1 MKRPVRFALTLTTTD
16 RELADALA
24 RRMNCSRTEAIS
36 RALHLLDCVQERR
49 QPAKEAARC
58 S

>member
-1 MKRPVRFALTLTTTD
+1 MKRPIRFALTLTTAD

-24 RRMNCSRTEAIS
+24 RRMGCSRTEAIS
-36 RALHLLDCVQERR
+36 RALHLLDSVQEKR
-49 QPAKEAARC
+49 AA